1 MYLVCVHCTQ
11 GDTGLIAVEVDGR
24 KENPL
29 ITALGDNWRRRR
41 HIMTPAFSTH
51 KMRLVRWE
59 VDTDVNEFANHGH
72 GSTLQFCRMHCLL
85 GAVLFGGMSN

>member
-59 VDTDVNEFANHGH
+59 VDTDVNEFGESWAWVN
-72 GSTLQFCRMHCLL
+72 SSILQNALPPGCC
-85 GAVLFGGMSN
+85 VVQWYE